1 MSVYQGFISGVSRD
15 RNTYR
20 VSFTHVNETPLT
32 PYVISDFPLPK
43 FFAGNVGDLVACYNP
58 EKPFIYLREDAA
70 YQLKTLFNWYD
81 GTIRKFISEIE
92 NYADENEDA
101 FRIISEM
108 AEAYHISESR
118 SQLAIIT
125 DLVPGKSARVAHMM
139 LKEWYKKVLQR
150 RLWLLGFT
158 NKDIEE
164 SDLGI
169 QELYM
174 TAIRYPFEID
184 SIKFD
189 RAIELCSI
197 VGRKLTNEELQL
209 GFTTKRVSER
219 LSRRQICLPEVYIKS
234 VEPDYEKFAD
244 KMKNFA
250 TYKENVFKKRDL
262 DAIKRIAEFVSS
274 ALTKPDRDRK
284 YSRPTTLNP
293 TEEQENAIKTSLV
306 KMLSVITG
314 GPGTGKSTTLR
325 GLIELLDLNKCRVLV
340 VSFMGRAVD
349 RCNEVLGDISVD
361 TQTIHSVVYRKGEV
375 VPYDHIVI
383 DEASTTENLLLAK
396 LIKLYP
402 NTPYTFVG
410 DVNQL
415 EPIGKGQAF
424 YDIINCGLVPVT
436 YLTVNKR
443 SANALGI
450 PIFAE
455 GILKWREQGLPI
467 ANSQVIFI
475 DGGNEDTIIQ
485 YLYHWKQGGI
495 KDHDVMVMCPYVK
508 PCDETNPKLQ
518 QVYCDTSV
526 VQSVDF
532 MGYRIGAK
540 LMITKNNNNIGVMNG
555 QTARLVEV
563 YPDRAIIEVKRGIR
577 SGVSKDGEKME
588 RSKNVFERDGSLYEK
603 LEIFRSVDEND
614 PESNQRLLAKNTTLG
629 YMMTGHK
636 GQGGE
641 AKYVFIYIPS
651 WSNPSFVHNSLIY
664 TMVTRAQCAVYIVGS
679 IAKFYECI
687 QSERKIEASYLI
699 DEIKEQYAE
708 RRRLSDHLYGVGD
721 QHSSTSGNDI
731 ARAILE
737 FGNLDPFGST
747 RDQN

>member
-1 MSVYQGFISGVSRD
+1 M
-15 RNTYR
+15 
-20 VSFTHVNETPLT
+20 
-32 PYVISDFPLPK
+32 PK
-43 FFAGNVGDLVACYNP
+43 FFVGNVGDLVACYNP

-70 YQLKTLFNWYD
+70 YQLKALFNWYD
-81 GTIRKFISEIE
+81 GTINKFIVEIE
-92 NYADENEDA
+92 KYADENEDA
-101 FRIISEM
+101 FKIISDM
-108 AEAYHISESR
+108 AEAYHISDSR

-125 DLVPGKSARVAHMM
+125 DLVPGKNARVAHMM

-150 RLWLLGFT
+150 RLWLLGFN

-174 TAIRYPFEID
+174 TAIQYPFEID

-197 VGRKLTNEELQL
+197 VGRVLTDEELQL
-209 GFTTKRVSER
+209 GLVTKRVSER
-219 LSRRQICLPEVYIKS
+219 LSGRQICLS
-234 VEPDYEKFAD
+234 VDYMKKAEPDYEKFAG
-244 KMKNFA
+244 KMKNFSV
-250 TYKENVFKKRDL
+250 YKENVYKKRDL
-262 DAIKRIAEFVSS
+262 DAIKCIAHFVAS
-274 ALTKPDRDRK
+274 ALTKPDRDRE
-284 YSRPTTLNP
+284 YSHPTTLNP
-293 TEEQENAIKTSLV
+293 TEEQEVAIRTSLV
-306 KMLSVITG
+306 KMISAITG

-325 GLIELLDLNKCRVLV
+325 GLVELLDLNKCRVLV

-349 RCNEVLGDISVD
+349 RCNEVLGDLSVD
-361 TQTIHSVVYRKGEV
+361 TQTIHSVVYRKGNV
-375 VPYDHIVI
+375 VPYDHIII

-396 LIKLYP
+396 LVKLYP

-424 YDIINCGLVPVT
+424 YDIINCGHVPVT

-450 PIFAE
+450 PTFAE

-475 DGGNEDTIIQ
+475 DGGTEDTIVQ
-485 YLYHWKQGGI
+485 YLYHWSHGGI
-495 KDHDVMVMCPYVK
+495 KDNDVMVMCPYVK
-508 PCDETNPKLQ
+508 PCEETNPKLQ
-518 QVYCDTSV
+518 QVYCTGTV
-526 VQSVDF
+526 VQNIDF

-540 LMITKNNNNIGVMNG
+540 LMITKNNNNVGVMNG

-563 YPDRAIIEVKRGIR
+563 YPDRAVIEVKRGIR
-577 SGVSKDGEKME
+577 SGISREREKME
-588 RSKNVFERDGSLYEK
+588 RSKNVIERDGALYEK

-614 PESNQRLLAKNTTLG
+614 PESNQRLLAKNTSLG

-641 AKYVFIYIPS
+641 AKYVFIYIPP
-651 WSNPSFVHNSLIY
+651 WTNPLFAHNSLIY

-679 IAKFYECI
+679 IAKFYQCI
-687 QSERKIEASYLI
+687 QSERKIEASLLV
-699 DEIKEQYAE
+699 DEIKEQYAA
-708 RRRLSDHLYGVGD
+708 RRRLGDHLHGTGSQYGSDSGD
-721 QHSSTSGNDI
+721 NI

-737 FGNLDPFGST
+737 LGNLNPFGNA
-747 RDQN
+747 RNQA